1 MNNPFFK
8 PASTPFE
15 AFDFNKLTNEHFV
28 PAFKK
33 GMSLQKQ
40 EIDAIIQSNEDANFY
55 NTIEALEKSGELL
68 NHVCNIFFNLNHAET
83 SEEIQE
89 IAQKMMPLLT
99 EHENS
104 ITLNTDLFNRIKTV
118 YNNKQTAHLTIEQER
133 LIETTYQDFC
143 DNGGELSTEAKEKY
157 KQLSTLLSVSTL
169 QFGENSLKALNEYY
183 LHIQDKNQLKGIPEY
198 LINQFKEKANKK
210 QKGGWIIDLRI
221 TSFQPVLKYA
231 EDRTLRETLY
241 KAFVSL
247 CTKNSTYDNSKLIQ
261 TIVNTRLEIAQLFHF
276 TNYADYALK
285 RKMAKNKETV
295 YSLLDQLKEAYSP
308 KAKEELEELES
319 FAQTKGFNEKI
330 QAWDFAYYN
339 NQLKEAIYRI
349 NDQALKVYF
358 PLEKVIDGVFGL
370 AHKLYRIKFVEHLD
384 IPVYHKEVK
393 TYEVIDEK
401 TKQYLGLLYT
411 DFHPREG
418 KQAGAWMTEFKEQY
432 KENTI
437 NHRPH
442 VSIVMNFTKGN
453 NNEPTLLL
461 LDEVRTFLHE
471 FGHALHS
478 ILSQCH
484 YKSISGTN
492 VYRDFVELPSQIME
506 NWLLE
511 PEFLNSFAYHYKTSE
526 LIPISEVNKLKE
538 ADNFSCGYACLRQLG
553 FAYQDMAFHTITEKM
568 KKEHDVLDF
577 EYQHTKQVAT
587 LPHIPNTGRCT
598 TFSHIFSGGYAA
610 GYYGYK
616 WAEVLDADAYSLF
629 KEKGIYN
636 ENTAHNFRENI
647 LSKGNTHDPMTLYKN
662 FRGREPKIEALLK
675 RENIL
680 KK

>member
-1 MNNPFFK
+1 MNNPFFSQV
-8 PASTPFE
+8 STPFE
-15 AFDFNKLTNEHFV
+15 AFDFNKLTNAHFV
-28 PAFKK
+28 PAFEK
-33 GMSLQKQ
+33 GMALQKQ
-40 EIDAIIQSNEDANFY
+40 EIEAIIQSNEEANFY

-68 NHVCNIFFNLNHAET
+68 NHVCNIFFNINHAET
-83 SEEIQE
+83 CAEIQE
-89 IAQKMMPLLT
+89 IAQQMMPLLT

-104 ITLNTDLFNRIKTV
+104 ITLNTELFNRIKTV
-118 YNNKQTAHLTIEQER
+118 FNQKENEELSIEQTR
-133 LIETTYQDFC
+133 LLETTYQDFC
-143 DNGGELSTEAKEKY
+143 DNGAELNAEEKTKY
-157 KQLSTLLSVSTL
+157 NQLSTLLSVSTL
-169 QFGENSLKALNEYY
+169 QFGENSLKALNEYQ
-183 LHIQDKNQLKGIPEY
+183 LHILDDNRLKGIPQY
-198 LINQFKEKANKK
+198 LINQFKENAHNKEK
-210 QKGGWIIDLRI
+210 EGWIIDLRI

-247 CTKNSTYDNSKLIQ
+247 CIKDSSYDNSELIQ
-261 TIVNTRLEIAQLFHF
+261 TIVNTRLDIAKLFKF
-276 TNYADYALK
+276 SNYADYALK

-308 KAKEELEELES
+308 KAKEELKELEA
-319 FAQTKGFNEKI
+319 FAQTKGFNTKI

-339 NQLKEAIYRI
+339 NQLKEAKYQI
-349 NDQALKVYF
+349 NDQTLKVYF
-358 PLEKVIDGVFGL
+358 PLDKVINGVLGL
-370 AHKLYRIKFVEHLD
+370 AHKLYNIQFIERTD
-384 IPVYHKEVK
+384 IPVYHKDVK
-393 TYEVIDEK
+393 TYEVKDE
-401 TKQYLGLLYT
+401 TNKQYLGLLYT

-432 KENTI
+432 KENNT
-437 NHRPH
+437 NYRPH
-442 VSIVMNFTKGN
+442 VSIVMNFTKGH

-478 ILSQCH
+478 ILSQCN

-526 LIPISEVNKLKE
+526 IIPISEVNKLKE
-538 ADNFSCGYACLRQLG
+538 AENFSCGYACLRQLS
-553 FAYQDMAFHTITEKM
+553 FAYQDMAFHTITQKM
-568 KKEHDVLDF
+568 NKNSDVLDF

-598 TFSHIFSGGYAA
+598 TFGHIFSGGYAA

-629 KEKGIYN
+629 KEQGIF
-636 ENTAHNFRENI
+636 NTKTAQSFRENI
-647 LSKGNTHDPMTLYKN
+647 LCKGNTQNPMLLYKN
-662 FRGREPKIEALLK
+662 FRGREPEIEALLK
-675 RENIL
+675 RENII